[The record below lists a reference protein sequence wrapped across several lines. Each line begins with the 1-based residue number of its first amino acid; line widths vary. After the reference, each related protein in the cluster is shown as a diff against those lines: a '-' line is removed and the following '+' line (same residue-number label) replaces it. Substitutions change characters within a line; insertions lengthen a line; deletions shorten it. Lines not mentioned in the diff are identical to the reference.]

1 MSRPRTAPA
10 SHRPSRGGAEGRT
23 PLRKSVTFL
32 LLVFGALAGTI
43 MYRRRSARRLERVEL
58 YAADGSMASLPEGSV
73 DAERMLSLARDIL
86 SVPG

>member
-1 MSRPRTAPA
+1 
-10 SHRPSRGGAEGRT
+10 
-23 PLRKSVTFL
+23 L
-32 LLVFGALAGTI
+32 LLVVLGALAASA
-43 MYRRRSARRLERVEL
+43 MYRRRSARRLERAEL